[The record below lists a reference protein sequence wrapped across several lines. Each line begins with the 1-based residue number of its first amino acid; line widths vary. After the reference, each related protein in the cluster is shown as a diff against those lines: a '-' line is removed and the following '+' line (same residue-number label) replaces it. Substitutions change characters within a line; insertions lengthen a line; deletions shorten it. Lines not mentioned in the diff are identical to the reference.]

1 MNIKKSVGYDDIPCK
16 FLKIGATPL
25 AGILCQMVNIS
36 LNECNFPDML
46 KFAEIA
52 ALLKKLDRLV
62 KENYRPVSILTAISK
77 VFERV
82 FGNQLSTFFDQI
94 FSKFL
99 YSFRQRYS
107 CQTSLLRM
115 IEDWKSELDN
125 GFIIRTVA
133 IDLSKA
139 FDSLPHGLLIA
150 KLHAY
155 GVDLSSC
162 KLLASYLHNRHQRVK
177 IKDIRSDWLIMDRGV
192 PQGSILGPLLF
203 NVFNNDINIY
213 NYADDNCISYVDK
226 NVLQIKIIL
235 EKETNKMMDWF
246 AKNSLAANPT
256 KFQTM
261 LMCGNNKKVDDLNII
276 VENTKLESTSSI
288 KVLGVNIDSKLNF
301 NDHVCDM
308 CTKAG
313 RQLNLLQRL
322 KGSLDFDSRMV
333 IYKSFIISNFNHCPV
348 VWLFTSKSSL
358 SNLENIQKR
367 ALRFVLNDYES
378 DYNDLLTKA
387 NVPGIKIVTL
397 RQLAIEVYKS
407 VTKINPEY
415 LNELFLPKQCTYNL
429 RNVSVLER
437 PKVNTIQFGLK
448 SFKIMA
454 LKYGIYFPIPIKKTY
469 LWVILKMSLNH
480 GMAPIVSAQYAIF
493 TPKMSISSK
502 KFGQCVTKTLVDLL
516 CLDSFLGFNVKD
528 RSIYRLLCFLTLSIS

>member
-1 MNIKKSVGYDDIPCK
+1 MSKKTIDQSAFSQQFRKFLSEFLEISCLLSSTRFFQNFYLVLGKDIAVRPPYYGW
-16 FLKIGATPL
+16 LKIG
-25 AGILCQMVNIS
+25 N
-36 LNECNFPDML
+36 LNW
-46 KFAEIA
+46 I
-52 ALLKKLDRLV
+52 V
-62 KENYRPVSILTAISK
+62 V
-77 VFERV
+77 
-82 FGNQLSTFFDQI
+82 
-94 FSKFL
+94 
-99 YSFRQRYS
+99 
-107 CQTSLLRM
+107 TSLEPLPLT
-115 IEDWKSELDN
+115 W
-125 GFIIRTVA
+125 
-133 IDLSKA
+133 A

-177 IKDIRSDWLIMDRGV
+177 IKDIRRDWLIMDRGV

-203 NVFNNDINIY
+203 NVVINDMFFLNNDINIY
-213 NYADDNCISYVDK
+213 NYADDNCISYTEK
-226 NVLQIKIIL
+226 YVLQMKIIL
-235 EKETNKMMDWF
+235 EKETSKMMDWF

-301 NDHVCDM
+301 NAHVCDI

-313 RQLNLLQRL
+313 RQLNVLQRL

-333 IYKSFIISNFNHCPV
+333 IDKKSFIISNFDYCPV
-348 VWLFTSKSSL
+348 VWLLTSKSFL
-358 SNLENIQKR
+358 SKLENIQKR
-367 ALRFVLNDYES
+367 ALRFVLNDYEL

-387 NVPGIKIVTL
+387 NVPGIKIMTL

-437 PKVNTIQFGLK
+437 PKVNTTQFGLK
-448 SFKIMA
+448 SFKSFGSKIWN
-454 LKYGIYFPIPIKKTY
+454 LLPNSYKKTY
-469 LWVILKMSLNH
+469 LWVN
-480 GMAPIVSAQYAIF
+480 
-493 TPKMSISSK
+493 SK
-502 KFGQCVTKTLVDLL
+502 CH
-516 CLDSFLGFNVKD
+516 
-528 RSIYRLLCFLTLSIS
+528 

>member
-1 MNIKKSVGYDDIPCK
+1 
-16 FLKIGATPL
+16 
-25 AGILCQMVNIS
+25 
-36 LNECNFPDML
+36 
-46 KFAEIA
+46 
-52 ALLKKLDRLV
+52 
-62 KENYRPVSILTAISK
+62 
-77 VFERV
+77 
-82 FGNQLSTFFDQI
+82 
-94 FSKFL
+94 
-99 YSFRQRYS
+99 
-107 CQTSLLRM
+107 
-115 IEDWKSELDN
+115 
-125 GFIIRTVA
+125 
-133 IDLSKA
+133 
-139 FDSLPHGLLIA
+139 
-150 KLHAY
+150 
-155 GVDLSSC
+155 
-162 KLLASYLHNRHQRVK
+162 
-177 IKDIRSDWLIMDRGV
+177 MDRGV

-203 NVFNNDINIY
+203 NVFINDMFFLNNDINIY
-213 NYADDNCISYVDK
+213 NYADDNCISYAEK

-313 RQLNLLQRL
+313 RQLNVLQRL

-333 IYKSFIISNFNHCPV
+333 IYKSFISNFNYCPV
-348 VWLFTSKSSL
+348 VWLFTRKSSL
-358 SNLENIQKR
+358 SKLENIQKR

-378 DYNDLLTKA
+378 DYDDLLTKA
-387 NVPGIKIVTL
+387 NVPGIKMMTL

-437 PKVNTIQFGLK
+437 PKVNTTLFGLK
-448 SFKIMA
+448 SFKSYGSKIWNLLPNSYKKDISLGE
-454 LKYGIYFPIPIKKTY
+454 LKNVIKSWNGPNCKCPVCNLYT
-469 LWVILKMSLNH
+469 W
-480 GMAPIVSAQYAIF
+480 
-493 TPKMSISSK
+493 
-502 KFGQCVTKTLVDLL
+502 
-516 CLDSFLGFNVKD
+516 NVNIIQKIWTMCD
-528 RSIYRLLCFLTLSIS
+528 QIN